1 MIFVFD
7 SNSLSRLKH
16 FFPGV
21 FQSVWTGLDDLV
33 KNGTLISTREVW
45 TEMQG
50 GNPDVL
56 VNQWLKERKNQIFLV
71 PSLAELSFVQQIFTV
86 PHFQTLIG
94 EKQRL
99 KGTPVADPF
108 VIACAK
114 IHNGIV
120 VTEEKFKP
128 HAAKIPNVCQH
139 FDIESIDLEEFMSRQ
154 GWSF

>member
-7 SNSLSRLKH
+7 TNSLSRLKH

-21 FQSVWTGLDDLV
+21 FQSVWSGLDDLV
-33 KNGTLISTREVW
+33 ENGKLISTREVW
-45 TEMQG
+45 REMQE
-50 GNPDVL
+50 GNSDTL
-56 VNQWLKERKNQIFLV
+56 VNQWLEERKDFIFPV
-71 PSLAELSFVQQIFTV
+71 PSSDELSFVAQILAV
-86 PHFQTLIG
+86 PHFQMLIG

-114 IHNGIV
+114 IQGGIV

-128 HAAKIPNVCQH
+128 NGAKIPNVCQY
-139 FDIESIDLEEFMSRQ
+139 FDVESVDLEEFMGRQ
-154 GWSF
+154 GWTF